1 MENTIIELIKNKNI
15 KELIKVIKNDPKI
28 NLNIKDST
36 YNFFIYYAI
45 LYNEEELIDL
55 ILTRDIRLDILDTDG
70 RNILYIPIKFSYN
83 NILKKILKK
92 DNDNIGLPIIDIKD
106 KLGLTAL
113 HYSII
118 FNNFEAFKILL
129 ENSNIL
135 INNNQNLNAFH
146 ICIQYNRLNYF
157 IELLNKVSELSFI
170 TSNNE
175 NLLQYTLLY
184 DKPEFVPFILKKKIN
199 INNQETANGLTA
211 LHQSIIKGFKN
222 VIKDLINHGSNLDIQ
237 DYYGNT
243 ALHYTISEEKNDILE
258 LLIKYNLNY
267 NLTNIDGNTP
277 LHLYLKNSYLEKD
290 ILTILIPKTDLNSQN
305 NQGESCLKRIIELY
319 IFETYTNL
327 LIHKELNFFIKDNNN
342 EDLSDS
348 LHDEHVLQ
356 IAVDSYY
363 NMIKEKKDELV
374 LDWEKW
380 CSIDLIEKLKTLN
393 IKKNESIHICKD
405 KIKDIILKE
414 KRSIPKISNYD
425 LVLDNGIFV
434 NTCYYTGIPLDIVFG
449 LIFLK
454 NKFINEGLNV
464 VLDYPLTINQP
475 LEEYYQKLGIDYPF
489 KLEFSNCEILWSF
502 QKIFYPSYFDNEFEK
517 QLNDKNIT
525 FIVIPI
531 GIELSNG
538 SHANILLV
546 DKKRKTIERF
556 EPNGSNQPV
565 GLNYNPE
572 LLNELLSRRFSEYDL
587 TFQSPVDFLPSIG
600 FQILE
605 NLEESKCKRLG
616 DPNGFCGVWC
626 IWWIYHRMTNK
637 NIENKILAI
646 NLIKNIK
653 LENKS
658 FRNLIRNFS
667 YYITELRDKSL
678 KKFNIDINDW
688 MVNSIDR
695 TTLDSLEKD
704 IFKMIK

>member
-15 KELIKVIKNDPKI
+15 KELIKIIKNDPKI

-45 LYNEEELIDL
+45 LYNEEELIDV

-92 DNDNIGLPIIDIKD
+92 DNENIGLPIIDIKD
-106 KLGLTAL
+106 KLGLSAL

-157 IELLNKVSELSFI
+157 TELLNKVSELSFI

-184 DKPEFVPFILKKKIN
+184 DKPDFVPFILKKKIN

-222 VIKDLINHGSNLDIQ
+222 IIKDLINHGANLDIQ

-258 LLIKYNLNY
+258 LLIKYNPNY

-319 IFETYTNL
+319 IF
-327 LIHKELNFFIKDNNN
+327 
-342 EDLSDS
+342 
-348 LHDEHVLQ
+348 
-356 IAVDSYY
+356 
-363 NMIKEKKDELV
+363 
-374 LDWEKW
+374 
-380 CSIDLIEKLKTLN
+380 
-393 IKKNESIHICKD
+393 
-405 KIKDIILKE
+405 
-414 KRSIPKISNYD
+414 
-425 LVLDNGIFV
+425 
-434 NTCYYTGIPLDIVFG
+434 
-449 LIFLK
+449 
-454 NKFINEGLNV
+454 
-464 VLDYPLTINQP
+464 
-475 LEEYYQKLGIDYPF
+475 
-489 KLEFSNCEILWSF
+489 
-502 QKIFYPSYFDNEFEK
+502 
-517 QLNDKNIT
+517 
-525 FIVIPI
+525 
-531 GIELSNG
+531 
-538 SHANILLV
+538 
-546 DKKRKTIERF
+546 
-556 EPNGSNQPV
+556 
-565 GLNYNPE
+565 
-572 LLNELLSRRFSEYDL
+572 
-587 TFQSPVDFLPSIG
+587 
-600 FQILE
+600 
-605 NLEESKCKRLG
+605 
-616 DPNGFCGVWC
+616 
-626 IWWIYHRMTNK
+626 
-637 NIENKILAI
+637 
-646 NLIKNIK
+646 
-653 LENKS
+653 
-658 FRNLIRNFS
+658 
-667 YYITELRDKSL
+667 
-678 KKFNIDINDW
+678 
-688 MVNSIDR
+688 
-695 TTLDSLEKD
+695 
-704 IFKMIK
+704 